1 MVIEGVVRG
10 SAQVA
15 QVCNVTVGCVA
26 LEKLGVQFSVLETGA
41 AQGWEQKLW
50 LTFTTEEHPYSVAVY
65 HYINDCLK
73 ERCIQCHKAAL

>member
-26 LEKLGVQFSVLETGA
+26 LENWLFISPCRKQ
-41 AQGWEQKLW
+41 EQLRDVNKSPRLW
-50 LTFTTEEHPYSVAVY
+50 LLTSGLTISDSLSQY
-65 HYINDCLK
+65 N
-73 ERCIQCHKAAL
+73 